1 MIPPPLPDP
10 IWVDKP
16 APLQVMMKELL
27 AHPMVAVDTESNS
40 LHAYHEQV
48 CLIQFST
55 LELDYVVDP
64 LALED
69 LSSLGPLFANP
80 AIEKVF
86 HAAEYDLICLKRDFG
101 FSFNNLFDTMV
112 ASRIL
117 GRPSVGL
124 AAMLEAEF
132 GMVVDKHFQRANWG
146 LRPLTP
152 PMLAYARQ
160 DTRFLIQLR
169 NRLKTALIAA
179 DRWDLAVED
188 FQRMCAVCATP
199 QEDER
204 DPFWRISGSQD
215 LEPQQLAVLQELYRF
230 RDEQARQQNRPHFKV
245 LSNQAILEV
254 AQTHPRFI
262 QELHLLPN
270 LSEYQVR
277 KYGRGM
283 LEAVRRGQTAPP
295 LLRPNSP
302 RMDEQMAVR
311 LEALRNW
318 RKRAG
323 QDMGVESD
331 VVLPRDVLFD
341 VAAHNPR
348 NLDELA
354 SFMQAIPWRLQHF
367 GPDILKAVN
376 H

>member
-1 MIPPPLPDP
+1 MIPPSLPDP
-10 IWVDKP
+10 MWVNKP
-16 APLQVMMKELL
+16 AQMQVMMKELL
-27 AHPMVAVDTESNS
+27 AHPIVAVDTESNS

-48 CLIQFST
+48 CLIQFSSVD
-55 LELDYVVDP
+55 LDYVVDP
-64 LALED
+64 LAMED

-80 AIEKVF
+80 EIEKVF

-101 FSFNNLFDTMV
+101 FCFNNLFDTMV

-132 GMVVDKHFQRANWG
+132 GMVVDKHYQRANWG

-169 NRLKTALIAA
+169 DRLKAALIAA
-179 DRWDLAVED
+179 NLWDLAIED
-188 FQRMCAVCATP
+188 LKRMCAVCATP

-204 DPFWRISGSQD
+204 DPFWRISGAQE
-215 LEPQQLAVLQELYRF
+215 LEPQQLAVLQELYHF

-245 LSNQAILEV
+245 LSNQSILEV
-254 AQTHPRFI
+254 AQTSPRYI
-262 QELHLLPN
+262 QELHLLPS
-270 LSEYQVR
+270 LSEFQVR

-283 LEAVRRGQTAPP
+283 LEAVKRGQTAPP
-295 LLRPNSP
+295 LSRPNSP

-311 LEALRNW
+311 LDALRNW

-331 VVLPRDVLFD
+331 VILPRDVLFL
-341 VAAHNPR
+341 VAAHNPK
-348 NLDELA
+348 NLNELT
-354 SFMQAIPWRLQHF
+354 SYMKEIPWRLKHF
-367 GPDILKAVN
+367 GPDILKAIN